1 MFHQGVK
8 LSYRGALG
16 ESASKRVIASLKELK
31 DPTLSLVDAY
41 NQTSK
46 RSQDLEVLRGIIN
59 GLGVDPEEVTK
70 QIKALRKVRAMII

>member
-1 MFHQGVK
+1 
-8 LSYRGALG
+8 
-16 ESASKRVIASLKELK
+16 VIASLKELK
-31 DPTLSLVDAY
+31 DQTLSLVDAY

-70 QIKALRKVRAMII
+70 QIKALRKVRTMII

>member
-1 MFHQGVK
+1 V
-8 LSYRGALG
+8 
-16 ESASKRVIASLKELK
+16 VASLKELK

-59 GLGVDPEEVTK
+59 GLGEDPEEVTK